1 MQNRTIAE
9 KLEQELTSVSTDRTE
24 HMPLREERDPFTF
37 LKTAAVN
44 IREAHKDLKYI
55 GCYHAC
61 NNGDMGIMYRA
72 VRQDT
77 RLEYAGIL
85 HGAESF
91 LWIQALIALAGNDH
105 VLVRNMLPRDTGY
118 CDRLHTIHKMI
129 SRLLTALYY
138 KDDVLGRKALET
150 SETFLGQKHPKIWLL
165 IAEYLCALWRKETD
179 RLSSLLTAV
188 CAAERKSDLLLN
200 QCTDGIDPAPEK
212 TVSFLVHGLFVL
224 AQHCL
229 SPEEFQQLPL
239 PEDRAFLKGYEE
251 YRRTADGS
259 NETERSNAHFIHFT
273 GDAAWLNEV
282 VDILPETVLKQEPD
296 GDVFIDHEDH
306 YEKLFTHLLRSP
318 AFQRMYQDRD
328 VCWAAK
334 WDTFNHFLEQYR
346 PGDER
351 RLFYGRG
358 LLYYALANPDLD
370 ARYRISHFLLDNGAG
385 VQPVEREYDGPFH
398 YLLRQKYHDIP
409 RTKMLCEELLRHG
422 ADPNQAGARNLLPI
436 ECMIQMQYS
445 ETELTP
451 LYELWLSIP
460 DLELNL
466 RTFGGRRPIDLAR
479 ECGRKI
485 LAERLETMMC
495 TDEKAP
501 YTLLVEKVDSYDW
514 SKGGSFPGKVL
525 KNDLCDLALALKI
538 FYLLDGYSF
547 LSGTLHNDS
556 SGNTSSKISGN
567 KATGKQ
573 TAFIEKLY
581 TDILKGRYNKG
592 SGTFKNPLTKVQKY
606 KLRKLDIPDIFLEDI
621 S

>member
-1 MQNRTIAE
+1 MQSRMISE

-24 HMPLREERDPFTF
+24 YMPLREERDPFTF

-44 IREAHKDLKYI
+44 IREAHIDLKYI

-61 NNGDMGIMYRA
+61 RKGDMGIMYRA

-105 VLVRNMLPRDTGY
+105 VLVRKMLPRDTGY
-118 CDRLHTIHKMI
+118 CDRLHTIHRVT
-129 SRLLTALYY
+129 SWLLTALYY
-138 KDDVLGRKALET
+138 GDDVLGRRALKA

-165 IAEYLCALWRKETD
+165 IVQYLCALWRKETD
-179 RLSSLLTAV
+179 RLSALLTDI
-188 CAAERKSDLLLN
+188 CSAERRSDLLLS
-200 QCTDGIDPAPEK
+200 QCTDGTNPAPEK
-212 TVSFLVHGLFVL
+212 TVSFLVHGLFAL

-229 SPEEFQQLPL
+229 SPEEFQLLPL
-239 PEDRAFLKGYEE
+239 PEDRAFLKDYEK

-259 NETERSNAHFIHFT
+259 DETERSDAHFIHFT

-282 VDILPETVLKQEPD
+282 VDSLPETVLKRETD
-296 GDVFIDHEDH
+296 GDVLIDCEDH
-306 YEKLFTHLLRSP
+306 YEKLFTHPLRSP
-318 AFQRMYQDRD
+318 AFQRIYQDRD

-334 WDTFNHFLEQYR
+334 WDTFDHFLKQYQTR
-346 PGDER
+346 DER

-358 LLYYALANPDLD
+358 LLYYALANPDPD

-385 VQPVEREYDGPFH
+385 VQPVEKEYGGPFH
-398 YLLRQKYHDIP
+398 YLFRQKYHNIP
-409 RTKMLCEELLRHG
+409 RTKMLCEELLRRG
-422 ADPNQAGARNLLPI
+422 ADPNQAGAQNLLPI

-495 TDEKAP
+495 TDEKDP

-525 KNDLCDLALALKI
+525 KDIHCDLALALKI

-547 LSGTLHNDS
+547 LSVTLHNDS
-556 SGNTSSKISGN
+556 SGNTSSKMSGN
-567 KATGKQ
+567 KAAEKQ

-581 TDILKGRYNKG
+581 GDILKGRYAQG
-592 SGTFKNPLTKVQKY
+592 PGTFKNPLTKVQKY
-606 KLRKLDIPDIFLEDI
+606 KLRKLDTPDIFLEDI
-621 S
+621 P